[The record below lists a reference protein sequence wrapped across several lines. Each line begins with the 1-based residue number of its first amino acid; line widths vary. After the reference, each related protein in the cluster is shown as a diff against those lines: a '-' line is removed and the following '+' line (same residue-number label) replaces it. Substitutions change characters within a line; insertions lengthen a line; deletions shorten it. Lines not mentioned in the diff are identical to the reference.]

1 METTRKPPTCSHC
14 LEVGH
19 TKASQ
24 ECPLKGMPPA
34 DRIPTKPSS
43 HWTEEQEKQLV
54 GAVATCTLPTDWTRI
69 AEDLNRKE
77 LACRNRY
84 HGLVKPLEE
93 VRIRG
98 RLLVSSPAFI
108 QSIADGLRNKC
119 DKCPRVFYDGGH
131 KWQGKVECDECYR
144 LHCAER
150 RVLWKGI
157 ENAYHSCTWCGRERS
172 KGVCLQLDHLNM
184 FEKGDSV
191 CTMID
196 RGETLE
202 KIIAEAEQCQ
212 VLCASCHS
220 VVTSV
225 ERQLGMHRAKGALT
239 RSAAGVEPDML
250 SIGEDYAKLV
260 DVYAMQMNLLYPI
273 IRESIGQQ
281 HHV

>member
-14 LEVGH
+14 LDVGH

-24 ECPLKGMPPA
+24 ECPLKGMPQAHRLPV
-34 DRIPTKPSS
+34 KPSS

-54 GAVATCTLPTDWTRI
+54 DAVATCALPTDWTMI

-84 HGLVKPLEE
+84 HGLVKPIEE
-93 VRIRG
+93 VGIRG
-98 RLLVSSPAFI
+98 RLLASSPAFI
-108 QSIADGLRNKC
+108 QSIADGLRKKC

-131 KWQGKVECDECYR
+131 NWQGAIECDECSH

-150 RVLWKGI
+150 RALWKGV
-157 ENAYHSCTWCGRERS
+157 EDAYHSCTWCGRERS

-184 FEKGDSV
+184 FEKVDSV
-191 CTMID
+191 CSMIN
-196 RGETLE
+196 RGETLGN
-202 KIIAEAEQCQ
+202 IIAESKQCQ

-225 ERQLGMHRAKGALT
+225 ERQLGLHRAKGSLT
-239 RSAAGVEPDML
+239 RSAAGVEPDMQ
-250 SIGEDYAKLV
+250 SIAEDYAKLV
-260 DVYAMQMNLLYPI
+260 DVYATQMNLLYPI
-273 IRESIGQQ
+273 IKESIGQN
-281 HHV
+281 HYV